1 MARWFKSLGG
11 IFMENQTVSSK
22 LPKLSFLKMFGYG
35 TGDFAQNLIYN
46 TVSTYLLFF
55 YTNVYGLNPA
65 SAATMFLVVR
75 VIDAINDPVMGT
87 IIDKHTNRFGKYRGW
102 LLYMAI
108 PFAVM
113 AILCFYTPNLGQMG
127 KLIYAYITYVG
138 LSIIYTTVNIPYG
151 SLNAAMTRDNDEIV
165 KMSSVRMFLAN
176 IGGMC
181 VSYGIPIFVKL
192 FSGGSY
198 SGTGARMGWF
208 ITLSMYGI
216 VGALILIFCFSQTK
230 ERIKMP
236 TNTQND
242 VHVKDLFHQLVINKP
257 LRVLAIFFIITFGL
271 MSVVNSVGAYYV
283 SYNMQSPDLLPLY
296 NLLPGLPAFI
306 LIPLTPWMNRIFG
319 KKRLVM
325 GSLIVAAVCLTAMYF
340 TPATNIVAVF
350 ALRIV
355 AQMGI
360 TEATTFMWALVP
372 ETITYGEWKTGKRE
386 NGIVNAIIGF
396 FFKFGMALGG
406 VVPGYVLAA
415 FTFNANN
422 TAQSAHSMQGILLVQ
437 TLIPVAFLI
446 IAMIDFAFYNLK
458 DEDVNKM
465 NAELEAS
472 GSTEQSADGI

>member
-242 VHVKDLFHQLVINKP
+242 VHVKDLFH
-257 LRVLAIFFIITFGL
+257 
-271 MSVVNSVGAYYV
+271 
-283 SYNMQSPDLLPLY
+283 
-296 NLLPGLPAFI
+296 
-306 LIPLTPWMNRIFG
+306 
-319 KKRLVM
+319 
-325 GSLIVAAVCLTAMYF
+325 
-340 TPATNIVAVF
+340 
-350 ALRIV
+350 
-355 AQMGI
+355 
-360 TEATTFMWALVP
+360 
-372 ETITYGEWKTGKRE
+372 
-386 NGIVNAIIGF
+386 
-396 FFKFGMALGG
+396 
-406 VVPGYVLAA
+406 
-415 FTFNANN
+415 
-422 TAQSAHSMQGILLVQ
+422 
-437 TLIPVAFLI
+437 
-446 IAMIDFAFYNLK
+446 
-458 DEDVNKM
+458 
-465 NAELEAS
+465 
-472 GSTEQSADGI
+472 